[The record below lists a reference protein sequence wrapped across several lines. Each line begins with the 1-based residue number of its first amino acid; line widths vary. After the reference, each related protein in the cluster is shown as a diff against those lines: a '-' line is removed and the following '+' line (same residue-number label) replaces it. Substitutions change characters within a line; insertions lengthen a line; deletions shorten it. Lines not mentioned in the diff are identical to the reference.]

1 MAARLN
7 RHHSEQVLERIRLST
22 LVTMLQKDAL
32 GQLKN
37 PNTDEYMEL
46 SEGRRK
52 SAIFLIERKLARAEA
67 PKKLDVDGL
76 LKITLVDPTD
86 RGTDSPA

>member
-7 RHHSEQVLERIRLST
+7 PKHSEQVLERIKLAA

-37 PNTDEYMEL
+37 SNTGEYMEL
-46 SEGRRK
+46 SEGRRR
-52 SAIFLIERKLARAEA
+52 SAIFLIERKLAKAEA
-67 PKKLDVDGL
+67 PKDLNLHGD
-76 LKITLVDPTD
+76 LKIEIIDPT
-86 RGTDSPA
+86 RRAHPATP